1 MLRAVLAIFGV
12 FCVVSVRGVAE
23 RLCWRVG
30 RQGTSQT
37 NEDDLAE
44 EIQTDEVRCRHKWT
58 QHPIQ
63 FDVKV
68 TTNAEGE
75 VVSGPTYYVSHA
87 VPDLPRPR

>member
-1 MLRAVLAIFGV
+1 MG
-12 FCVVSVRGVAE
+12 RG
-23 RLCWRVG
+23 RW
-30 RQGTSQT
+30 QGTSQT

-44 EIQTDEVRCRHKWT
+44 EIQTEEVRCRDKWT

-75 VVSGPTYYVSHA
+75 VISGPTYYVSHA
-87 VPDLPRPR
+87 PSQPRHTARNRRCGPAVSKLSNKYTITLHV